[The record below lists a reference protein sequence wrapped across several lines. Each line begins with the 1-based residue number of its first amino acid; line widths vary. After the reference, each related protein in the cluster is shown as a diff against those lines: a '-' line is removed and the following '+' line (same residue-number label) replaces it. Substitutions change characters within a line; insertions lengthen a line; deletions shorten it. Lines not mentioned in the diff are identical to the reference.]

1 MLLPG
6 KILLASQ
13 NVKHKCQYKAI
24 ALAVRQIKKKRCPHK
39 IYKSMLIV
47 ALPILIKT

>member
-1 MLLPG
+1 MLLLG

-24 ALAVRQIKKKRCPHK
+24 ALAGKTNEKKKDAHT
-39 IYKSMLIV
+39 KSINQC
-47 ALPILIKT
+47 